1 MNLANT
7 IFEASISW
15 KMNILCTAGLQDF
28 DTLLQAA
35 LTLKAV
41 FGAVLPPSDV
51 TFCQAGR
58 Q

>member
-7 IFEASISW
+7 NFETSISW

-28 DTLLQAA
+28 DTLLQAT
-35 LTLKAV
+35 LTLKA
-41 FGAVLPPSDV
+41 ASDV